1 MRSGIKQQLE
11 PRVRSGIKQ
20 IMQEVLDLLFPR
32 RCPFCHEI
40 IKGDVHR
47 NRTPY
52 QQMRTSG
59 KSYGKTVQEK
69 PAVICSD
76 CRRFVRR
83 YYLIR
88 EPVCKR
94 CGKALSRKESEY
106 CMDCAGHRRSFDGGI
121 SLFQYGRRNL
131 KPVKGKKPGYEK
143 HSMGESILQFKYHNR
158 REYADYYIEELMQ
171 VYGKRLKRLHPDV
184 ILPIPVHPARRRMRG
199 YNQAEILAE
208 KLGEALETE
217 VCSDLLIRV
226 RKTKP
231 QKELNNEERL
241 RNLQEAFVLS
251 GPVPRQYRTVIL
263 IDDIYTT
270 GSTMEACS
278 RKLKEAGVFR
288 VYCISI
294 CSGQVP
300 DASRGK

>member
-1 MRSGIKQQLE
+1 MHGPEHELMNIHFFISWFRWAIGQGLE
-11 PRVRSGIKQ
+11 F
-20 IMQEVLDLLFPR
+20 LFPR

-40 IKGDVHR
+40 VPVEGE
-47 NRTPY
+47 T
-52 QQMRTSG
+52 
-59 KSYGKTVQEK
+59 
-69 PAVICSD
+69 ICPE
-76 CRRFVRR
+76 CRQFVRK

-94 CGKALSRKESEY
+94 CGKALSRMEAEY
-106 CMDCAGHRRSFDGGI
+106 CMDCARHRRSFDGGI
-121 SLFQYGRRNL
+121 SLFQYGRRNV

-143 HSMGESILQFKYHNR
+143 HYMGESVLRFKYHNC

-171 VYGKRLKRLHPDV
+171 VYGSRLRRFNPDV
-184 ILPIPVHPARRRMRG
+184 IIPVPVHPARRRQRG

-208 KLGEALETE
+208 KLGTALETE

-226 RKTKP
+226 KKTRP
-231 QKELNNEERL
+231 QKELNDAERL
-241 RNLQEAFVLS
+241 RNLTEAFVVS
-251 GPVPRQYRTVIL
+251 GQVPRRYRTVLL

-278 RKLKEAGVFR
+278 RKLKQAGVHRIFC
-288 VYCISI
+288 VSI

-300 DASRGK
+300 DGTAGGK